1 MKKYTW
7 IAGFWL
13 VANTAWAQQEHKLL
27 LEANQL
33 YAKGSYADAASLYNQ
48 VLQQNKNSVKAT
60 YNAGNTFYQQ
70 KDYDKALQSYKDA
83 AQLSEDNAVKSKAF
97 HNLGNAYLQK
107 QDFQN
112 AIDAYKNSLRLN
124 PADFDTKNNL
134 AYALRQ
140 QQQQQ
145 QQQQKQQQNQN
156 NEEQKDEQKD
166 KQQDEKNKP
175 QQDNQPPQNNPQQQP
190 SQQPQKPLDDI
201 DKLMDII
208 ENEDKNTQRKL
219 QQHDAKRKEKNIEK
233 DW

>member
-7 IAGFWL
+7 IASFWL
-13 VANTAWAQQEHKLL
+13 LTNAAYAQQEHKLL
-27 LEANQL
+27 LEANDL
-33 YAKGSYADAASLYNQ
+33 YAKGSYTEAAALYNQ
-48 VLQQNKNSVKAT
+48 VLQQNKSSVKAT
-60 YNAGNTFYQQ
+60 YNAGNAFYQQ
-70 KDYDKALQSYKDA
+70 KDYDKAMQSYKDA
-83 AQLSEDNAVKSKAF
+83 AQLSEDNTVKSKAF

-107 QDFQN
+107 QDFKN

-145 QQQQKQQQNQN
+145 QQNQN

-166 KQQDEKNKP
+166 NKQQDQKNQP